1 MEVINM
7 NKTPKINM
15 AKENGESV
23 SKLFVGLRWDKN
35 RFSNEKEADLDVVG
49 FLTDENRKCKF
60 PSDLVNHQNTDNY
73 GTTWDWCELSEDN
86 MDGDDSKGITFSGEH
101 YDEYMIIDTDKI
113 PADRSDFYICM
124 TIYRAIQRLQKFDM
138 IDNVQMHIY
147 DYNAPDKFKATFD
160 LSEDEKF
167 SSLNAVELGR
177 LYRYNGKFKFQAL
190 GRGYINGASEL
201 FKTFGFNIDE
211 GKDLELKHYVDR
223 YEEFYY
229 NPETGECYEDPDGK
243 RKIEGKVFRG

>member
-1 MEVINM
+1 
-7 NKTPKINM
+7 
-15 AKENGESV
+15 
-23 SKLFVGLRWDKN
+23 
-35 RFSNEKEADLDVVG
+35 
-49 FLTDENRKCKF
+49 
-60 PSDLVNHQNTDNY
+60 
-73 GTTWDWCELSEDN
+73 
-86 MDGDDSKGITFSGEH
+86 
-101 YDEYMIIDTDKI
+101 
-113 PADRSDFYICM
+113 M
-124 TIYRAIQRLQKFDM
+124 TIYRAIQRLQRFDM